1 MSSMKSN
8 GRACSSLLARLI
20 YLEPEQ
26 SSILVTKHLR
36 ETISLSL
43 PMLLHSP
50 SRYSTVEIKT
60 RCGNSNHTVMIV
72 ETLLSDLD
80 EMVVLVFSLF
90 LHWLNNITSTSGWC
104 TQARS
109 R

>member
-1 MSSMKSN
+1 MSSTKTN

-36 ETISLSL
+36 EAISLSL

-60 RCGNSNHTVMIV
+60 RCDNSNHTVMIV
-72 ETLLSDLD
+72 DLD